1 MKLLTKKA
9 TYLLLALVMVITA
22 VCVAPASQVEAATR
36 EEINYFLDTL
46 GPMCTQDMIDNK
58 ILASFSMAQAIYES
72 GWGTSTLAKNA
83 NALFGIR
90 AYSTWDGKVYD
101 RNECICYDSWDELV
115 DTKGSDYVKEYKNSF
130 WRAYDSWAESVADHS
145 ALFNRS
151 SIYEELRGNY
161 DYKSCAY
168 AVVEAGYCT
177 SETYAPYIIKLVEQ
191 YDLTKYDYYGDAS
204 DSSTDGEPAPDED
217 TTEEEVYATSL
228 SLAPKKVFIDE
239 GASFNLSAS
248 FVPLSATLEWSTSDS
263 SVVKV
268 EHGKITAV
276 SEGEAVVSL
285 ASGELKV
292 SCTVKVIEDYGCIVA
307 DGVYVA
313 CTQDLAVVTVPLEAT
328 KIKSNAFDGMEN
340 IKEILI
346 GKSVSEIEVGAF
358 DGIGE
363 GYSLYSLNN
372 NVAPQYASENSI
384 ACRSILPVWVLDSDA
399 MIINDIPLGTSA
411 SIIKNFYAFESVTA
425 KIYDVNGDLFK
436 AGSANYI
443 GTGCRVL
450 LNGNE
455 YRVIIKGDIIGNGII
470 GDSDFRLMRK
480 YFSNERALG
489 VLTTQAADYNSDGA
503 ISTADYLAMKMA
515 GQGEQAE

>member
-1 MKLLTKKA
+1 MKLFTRKT
-9 TYLLLALVMVITA
+9 TYLLLALVMLITA
-22 VCVAPASQVEAATR
+22 ICVSPASQVEAATK

-90 AYSTWDGKVYD
+90 AYSTWGGMVYD
-101 RNECICYDSWDELV
+101 RNECVCYDSWSDLV
-115 DTKGSDYVKEYKNSF
+115 AAKGSDYVKEYKNSF
-130 WRAYDSWAESVADHS
+130 WRAYESWAESVADHS
-145 ALFNRS
+145 DLFNRS
-151 SIYEELRGNY
+151 SIYESLRGNY

-168 AVVEAGYCT
+168 EVVKAGYCT

-191 YDLTKYDYYGDAS
+191 YDLTKYDYYGD
-204 DSSTDGEPAPDED
+204 DVSSTPDETPVPD
-217 TTEEEVYATSL
+217 EKPEETVYATSL
-228 SLAPKKVFIDE
+228 SLTPKTVYIDK

-248 FVPLSATLEWSTSDS
+248 FAPLRSVLVWSTGDK
-263 SVVKV
+263 SVVTV
-268 EHGKITAV
+268 DHGKITAV
-276 SEGEAVVSL
+276 DEGEAVVSL
-285 ASGELKV
+285 SSGELKV
-292 SCTVKVIEDYGCIVA
+292 KCTVKVIEDYGCVVA

-313 CTQDLAVVTVPLEAT
+313 CTKDLEVVTIPLEAK

-372 NVAPQYASENSI
+372 SVAPQYASENSI
-384 ACRSILPVWVLDSDA
+384 ACRSILPVWVLDDDL
-399 MIINDIPLGTSA
+399 MTINDIPLGTSA
-411 SIIKNFYAFESVTA
+411 SIIKNFYAFENVSA

-450 LNGNE
+450 IEDNE
-455 YRVIIKGDIIGNGII
+455 YKVIIKGDIIGNGII

-480 YFSNERALG
+480 YFANERALG

-503 ISTADYLAMKMA
+503 VNTADYLSMKIA
-515 GQGEQAE
+515 GQAEQAE